1 MNIPRNTNETRY
13 LGAIL
18 DQLESPI
25 SGSVDPATTDP
36 AATDSTSSWNQ
47 NSLLRG
53 LLQETLNEN
62 LDYIVN
68 FINIVDSSTSSI
80 VTSNGQTLIINA
92 PTEGSSA
99 FYELTDTDVFSI
111 EITGTWVGTLQFEKG
126 SISQDSIYVPLNVN
140 VTGKE
145 IVTNNT
151 SSNGYFVGTGS
162 GGGFIRV
169 RASTLGSGTAT
180 IIINCK

>member
-62 LDYIVN
+62 LDY
-68 FINIVDSSTSSI
+68 
-80 VTSNGQTLIINA
+80 
-92 PTEGSSA
+92 
-99 FYELTDTDVFSI
+99 
-111 EITGTWVGTLQFEKG
+111 
-126 SISQDSIYVPLNVN
+126 
-140 VTGKE
+140 
-145 IVTNNT
+145 
-151 SSNGYFVGTGS
+151 
-162 GGGFIRV
+162 
-169 RASTLGSGTAT
+169 
-180 IIINCK
+180 